1 MNKIEICNKLQYV
14 LKGIELS
21 EDRKKLL
28 NEVIMN
34 LYDFADKGQNTD
46 MTKYV
51 LKDEMPSAT
60 ANKIGGIKS
69 QTAGT
74 TASRDYPVEV
84 ADDGKAKVNVP
95 WTDTNTTYSAFKG
108 ASSSA
113 AGGTGLV
120 PAPAQNGQAKY
131 LRGDGTWQT
140 PPNTTYS
147 KATTS
152 ADGLM
157 SKEDKSKLDG
167 LILVP
172 TGGTTGQVL
181 KKTSSGV
188 AWQADTNTTYSAA
201 NASTLGLV
209 KQGAT
214 VAALEPEDE
223 IATVIARVNTLIA
236 NLKTAGIIANS

>member
-1 MNKIEICNKLQYV
+1 MNKTEICSKLKYV
-14 LKGIELS
+14 LKGIELD

-28 NEVIMN
+28 NEVIMY
-34 LYDFADKGQNTD
+34 LYDFADQGQNPD

-51 LKDEMPSAT
+51 LKDEIPA
-60 ANKIGGIKS
+60 ANASKIGGIKS

-84 ADDGKAKVNVP
+84 DADGKAKVNVP
-95 WTDTNTTYSAFKG
+95 WTDTNTTYA
-108 ASSSA
+108 
-113 AGGTGLV
+113 
-120 PAPAQNGQAKY
+120 
-131 LRGDGTWQT
+131 
-140 PPNTTYS
+140 

-152 ADGLM
+152 TDGLM

-172 TGGTTGQVL
+172 TGGSTGQVL

-188 AWQADTNTTYSAA
+188 AWEADSNTTYNAA

-214 VAALEPEDE
+214 VVALEPDDE

>member
-1 MNKIEICNKLQYV
+1 MDKTEIYNKLQYV
-14 LKGIELS
+14 LKGIELN
-21 EDRKKLL
+21 EDRKRLL
-28 NEVIMN
+28 NEVIMD
-34 LYDFADKGQNTD
+34 LYDFADKGQNPD

-51 LKDEMPSAT
+51 LKDEIPAAT

-74 TASRDYPVEV
+74 TDSRDYPVEV
-84 ADDGKAKVNVP
+84 AADGKAKVNVP
-95 WTDTNTTYSAFKG
+95 WTDTNTTYA
-108 ASSSA
+108 
-113 AGGTGLV
+113 
-120 PAPAQNGQAKY
+120 
-131 LRGDGTWQT
+131 
-140 PPNTTYS
+140 

-172 TGGTTGQVL
+172 TGGTDGQVL

-188 AWQADTNTTYSAA
+188 AWQADSNTTYSAA

-214 VAALEPEDE
+214 VAALEAEDE

>member
-1 MNKIEICNKLQYV
+1 MDKTEIYNKLQYV
-14 LKGIELS
+14 LKGIELN
-21 EDRKKLL
+21 EDRKRIL
-28 NEVIMN
+28 NEVIMD
-34 LYDFADKGQNTD
+34 LYDFADKGQNPD

-51 LKDEMPSAT
+51 LKDEIPSAT

-74 TASRDYPVEV
+74 TANRDYPVEV
-84 ADDGKAKVNVP
+84 AADGKAKVNVP
-95 WTDTNTTYSAFKG
+95 WTDTNTTYA
-108 ASSSA
+108 
-113 AGGTGLV
+113 
-120 PAPAQNGQAKY
+120 
-131 LRGDGTWQT
+131 
-140 PPNTTYS
+140 

-172 TGGTTGQVL
+172 TGGTDGQVL

-188 AWQADTNTTYSAA
+188 AWQADSNTTYSAA

-214 VAALEPEDE
+214 VAALEAEDE

>member
-1 MNKIEICNKLQYV
+1 MNKTEICNKLQYV
-14 LKGIELS
+14 LKGIELD

-28 NEVIMN
+28 NEVIMD
-34 LYDFADKGQNTD
+34 LYDFADKGQNPD

-51 LKDEMPSAT
+51 LKDEMPAAT
-60 ANKIGGIKS
+60 TNKIGGIKS
-69 QTAGT
+69 QKTGT
-74 TASRDYPVEV
+74 TSGKDYKVEV
-84 ADDGKAKVNVP
+84 ASDGTAKVNVP
-95 WTDTNTTYSAFKG
+95 WTDTNTTY
-108 ASSSA
+108 
-113 AGGTGLV
+113 T
-120 PAPAQNGQAKY
+120 
-131 LRGDGTWQT
+131 
-140 PPNTTYS
+140 

-172 TGGTTGQVL
+172 TGGTAGQVL

-188 AWQADTNTTYSAA
+188 AWQADSNTTYSAA

-214 VAALEPEDE
+214 VAALESEDE

>member
-1 MNKIEICNKLQYV
+1 MNKIELCNKLKYV
-14 LKGIELS
+14 LKGIELD
-21 EDRKKLL
+21 EDRKRLL
-28 NEVIMN
+28 NEVIMD
-34 LYDFADKGQNTD
+34 LYDFADQGQNPD

-51 LKDEMPSAT
+51 LKDKIPAAT
-60 ANKIGGIKS
+60 ANKVGGIKS

-84 ADDGKAKVNVP
+84 AADGKAKVNVP
-95 WTDTNTTYSAFKG
+95 WTDTNTTYS
-108 ASSSA
+108 
-113 AGGTGLV
+113 
-120 PAPAQNGQAKY
+120 
-131 LRGDGTWQT
+131 
-140 PPNTTYS
+140 
-147 KATTS
+147 KATAS

-172 TGGTTGQVL
+172 TGGTAGQVL

-188 AWQADTNTTYSAA
+188 VWEEDSNTTYGAA

-214 VAALEPEDE
+214 VAALEAEDE

>member
-1 MNKIEICNKLQYV
+1 MDKTELCNKLQYV
-14 LKGIELS
+14 LKGIELD
-21 EDRKKLL
+21 EDRRKLL
-28 NEVIMN
+28 NEVIID
-34 LYDFADKGQNTD
+34 LYDFADKGQNPD

-51 LKDEMPSAT
+51 LKDEIPTAT
-60 ANKIGGIKS
+60 SNKVGGIKS
-69 QTAGT
+69 QKTGT
-74 TASRDYPVEV
+74 TSGKDYKVEV
-84 ADDGKAKVNVP
+84 ASDGTAKVNVP
-95 WTDTNTTYSAFKG
+95 WTDTNTTYA
-108 ASSSA
+108 
-113 AGGTGLV
+113 
-120 PAPAQNGQAKY
+120 
-131 LRGDGTWQT
+131 
-140 PPNTTYS
+140 

-172 TGGTTGQVL
+172 TGGAAGQVL
-181 KKTSSGV
+181 KKTSGGV
-188 AWQADTNTTYSAA
+188 AWQADSNTTYSAA

-214 VAALEPEDE
+214 VAALEAEDE